1 LEPGSAE
8 KISIVKLP
16 SKMKKNTLKVTILS
30 FTLPIFLI
38 NRFWQLVNKI
48 KSRLPKKKIRKN
60 AQRNSKYCFFKLFCE

>member
-1 LEPGSAE
+1 MRFFLFYID
-8 KISIVKLP
+8 KLKLP

-48 KSRLPKKKIRKN
+48 KSRLPKKKKIRKN
-60 AQRNSKYCFFKLFCE
+60 AQRNSKYCFFQACL